1 MGRIVENPLVVS
13 IKSIV
18 RVMVQTWK
26 DWFMSRKKKVGR
38 PKSRRMVTLEN
49 KIKRLEKQVDDLQ
62 KTKLDEIDPNTLTH
76 EAMGVIL
83 NKDKLY
89 ELVILKFCPKKE
101 IGKVIERR
109 IVGDY
114 EYKALFELEQY
125 LLKDYKIEGE

>member
-1 MGRIVENPLVVS
+1 
-13 IKSIV
+13 
-18 RVMVQTWK
+18 
-26 DWFMSRKKKVGR
+26 MSRKKKVGR

-62 KTKLDEIDPNTLTH
+62 KTKLEEIDPNTLTH
-76 EAMGVIL
+76 EAIGVIL